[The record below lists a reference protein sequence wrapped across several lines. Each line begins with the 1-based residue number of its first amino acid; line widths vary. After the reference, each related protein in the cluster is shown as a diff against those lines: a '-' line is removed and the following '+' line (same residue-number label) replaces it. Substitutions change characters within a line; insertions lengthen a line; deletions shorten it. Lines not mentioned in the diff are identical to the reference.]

1 MTTARDRVLVNRILT
16 ANLAHGVAYSAPN
29 IDSVQ
34 CLCGLILTDWQSH
47 ERHRAESVAD
57 ALDLTRVWAS
67 VETAPDGTT
76 VARWNEICDDRDQ
89 CVKAAHDERLAVGV
103 AYLSAWKAE
112 GIPAV
117 PPSNA

>member
-1 MTTARDRVLVNRILT
+1 MTAARDRVLVNRILT
-16 ANLAHGVAYSAPN
+16 ANLAHGVAYSATN

-34 CLCGLILTDWQSH
+34 CLCGLILTDRQSH

-57 ALDLTRVWAS
+57 ALDLTRVWTV

-76 VARWNEICDDRDQ
+76 VTRWNEIYDDRDQ

-103 AYLSAWKAE
+103 AHLSAWKPE
-112 GIPAV
+112 NMPAA
-117 PPSNA
+117 PPRNA